1 MAILLIVPIMEV
13 LEPDLS
19 KRKDIDKVIKEM
31 NKIIENLD
39 DFDTHL

>member
-1 MAILLIVPIMEV
+1 MAIHLIVPTMEV

-31 NKIIENLD
+31 NKIIEN
-39 DFDTHL
+39 